1 MFLPLPRYATRPK
14 TNQKL
19 VGLAGS
25 AAQDR
30 MSMANA
36 LFASE
41 PNKLGKQTTSSINL
55 CINQKAP
62 ETMPN
67 CKHKTKWMQSQI
79 QSQSQFRDPLG
90 FPTFTP
96 HLCDSSEICKIVTKN
111 EISEYHCRLSPHVPA
126 LAIFHPHLDHFWL
139 KFEIALGLIF

>member
-1 MFLPLPRYATRPK
+1 MFLPPPRYATRPK
-14 TNQKL
+14 TNQNW
-19 VGLAGS
+19 GRSTG
-25 AAQDR
+25 QDR

-67 CKHKTKWMQSQI
+67 CTHKTKWLQSQI
-79 QSQSQFRDPLG
+79 QSQSQFRVPLV
-90 FPTFTP
+90 FPTLTP

-126 LAIFHPHLDHFWL
+126 LCDFLSPLGPSLA
-139 KFEIALGLIF
+139 EI